1 MLSAVRSIILGAK
14 PNLLKAGA
22 WTMSVAGGTT
32 TAVESPPGT
41 ITITGDGANQ
51 GRGDQSI
58 TTIIGV
64 TYRVLANVAG
74 QAAGL
79 RVGNTQG
86 SSALI
91 NLGLNAGAASV
102 TFVATAATTWVRFDR
117 TGASSTTVTSISL
130 KRA

>member
-1 MLSAVRSIILGAK
+1 MLRAVRAIILGAK
-14 PNLLKAGA
+14 PNLLKAGLWA
-22 WTMSVAGGTT
+22 LSVAGGTS

-41 ITITGDGANQ
+41 ITLTGDGTNQ
-51 GRGDQSI
+51 ARADQSI
-58 TTIIGV
+58 TTVIGV

-86 SSALI
+86 SSALV

-117 TGASSTTVTSISL
+117 TGLSSTTVTSISL